1 MRVDVTL
8 LQNVHA
14 LLSTF
19 RVNNGMVTIY
29 NRDIKGLYQDGLIR
43 LETGKRKLEEILF
56 FRWMKQKQPSEVF
69 YKKRCRTHRKTPMPE
84 FLF

>member
-1 MRVDVTL
+1 MHHFRISFFIMRVDVTL

-56 FRWMKQKQPSEVF
+56 FR
-69 YKKRCRTHRKTPMPE
+69 
-84 FLF
+84 